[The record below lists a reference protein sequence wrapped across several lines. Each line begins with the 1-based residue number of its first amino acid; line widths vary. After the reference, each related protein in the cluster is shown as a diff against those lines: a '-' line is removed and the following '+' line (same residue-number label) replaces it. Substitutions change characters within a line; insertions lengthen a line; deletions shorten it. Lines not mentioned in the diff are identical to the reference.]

1 MKYDESCF
9 TAIFGIFR
17 KNGPGSG
24 SRMAWRIG
32 LLSTC
37 IAALGSCGG
46 ISGPRDGRVT
56 DPEEVKRLIIAT
68 WNVQALFDG
77 EEAGNEY
84 TEYRMA
90 AGWSEEKYR
99 ARLTALGDAVARMTE
114 EGAPDILA
122 LQEVETGAILQN
134 LAEGPLAKYGYAWT
148 FFAGNAEAPLGL
160 GLLSRLPLLETK
172 THSITCNGETSP
184 RPMAEVRME
193 AGKRPLVLFICHWKS
208 KVEGDDATEA
218 LRRAS
223 AQTVLR
229 RLREI
234 GVTGPDV
241 PVIILGDLNENHDE
255 FYRREG
261 AAGIALLPDD
271 PEAAELS
278 EAAQDGGAET
288 RADFLVIS
296 GQKPP
301 CPRYFAQE
309 TPTLYSPWVQ
319 ELENGTYYYQ
329 GGWETLDHFLLT
341 PGFFDD
347 QGWEFDACE
356 APRREPFINDRGI
369 PRTYNPRT
377 GNGLSDHLPLLL
389 MLTRVD

>member
-9 TAIFGIFR
+9 TAIFGLFS
-17 KNGPGSG
+17 KTGPGSG
-24 SRMAWRIG
+24 RRTAWLIG

-46 ISGPRDGRVT
+46 ILGSVGGRVT
-56 DPEEVKRLIIAT
+56 DPEEMKTLIVAT

-77 EEAGNEY
+77 EEEGSEY
-84 TEYRMA
+84 AEYRMA
-90 AGWSEEKYR
+90 AGWSDEKYR
-99 ARLTALGDAVARMTE
+99 ARLTALGDAAARMTE

-122 LQEVETGAILQN
+122 LQEVENGAVLN
-134 LAEGPLAKYGYAWT
+134 SLAEGPLAKYGYTWT
-148 FFAGNAEAPLGL
+148 FFAGNPRAPFGL
-160 GLLSRLPLLETK
+160 GLLSRLPLLEAK

-184 RPMAEVRME
+184 RPMAEVRLE
-193 AGKRPLVLFICHWKS
+193 AGKKPLVLFICHWKS
-208 KVEGDDATEA
+208 KVDGEDTTEA

-223 AQTVLR
+223 ARTVLR

-234 GVTGPDV
+234 GVTEPDL

-271 PEAAELS
+271 PEAAERS
-278 EAAQDGGAET
+278 GAAQTGEAGT
-288 RADFLVIS
+288 RVDFLVIS

-301 CPRYFAQE
+301 HPRYFTQE
-309 TPTLYSPWVQ
+309 TPALYSPWGK
-319 ELENGTYYYQ
+319 ELEKGTYYYQ
-329 GGWETLDHFLLT
+329 GGWETVDHFLLT
-341 PGFFDD
+341 AGFFDG

-356 APRREPFINDRGI
+356 TPHQEPFINDRGI
-369 PRTYNPRT
+369 PRAYNPRT
-377 GNGLSDHLPLLL
+377 GNGLSDHLPILLKL
-389 MLTRVD
+389 NRVD